1 MAHGEDPD
9 MTEIAFATDFIAD
22 RTDRRPLHVAQARFP
37 VAHAPIAAIDPAP
50 STSHATGLR
59 AVVES
64 AVGTVFSATVAAVM
78 VTGLAGA
85 GAASAVAG
93 ALRSR

>member
-1 MAHGEDPD
+1 

-22 RTDRRPLHVAQARFP
+22 RTDRRPLRVAQAGFP
-37 VAHAPIAAIDPAP
+37 VAHAPIAPIAAIDPAP

-93 ALRSR
+93 AAGALRSR